1 MNLRRPG
8 LFLALLLVVSLVAGC
23 GGNKGA
29 VPTPGSTPPAQTGES
44 GESQPAAPGGSGAQ
58 SGGTAAPAGST
69 GTGGSTGDTGATGGT
84 EAAGDGAPA
93 GPGAGEGA
101 GQPAQTEPAAPS
113 LVKVG
118 PLPEGAEA
126 DLGALVFKLNYSE
139 ARSAGMTFPGYDFLT
154 MNVTVTNKSQ
164 REIVFNSLNT
174 IQLHEPGGGT
184 QRANVQSTA
193 GYEGRIDQSLAA
205 GQSVTGWIGFLVQL
219 ADGKYRLVINVPEI
233 GEATY
238 EFEAPPM

>member
-8 LFLALLLVVSLVAGC
+8 LLLALLLTVSLLAAC
-23 GGNKGA
+23 GGKGA
-29 VPTPGSTPPAQTGES
+29 VPTPGSTPAPQQGSGDQSQTAPSGGSGTPSGTATAPSGTDNTDNTGASTGGSEPAGNAPSGGGSAGGSGGSGEPAQT
-44 GESQPAAPGGSGAQ
+44 QPASPGLA
-58 SGGTAAPAGST
+58 
-69 GTGGSTGDTGATGGT
+69 
-84 EAAGDGAPA
+84 
-93 GPGAGEGA
+93 
-101 GQPAQTEPAAPS
+101 
-113 LVKVG
+113 KVG

-126 DLGALVFKLNYSE
+126 DLGSLVFKLNYVE
-139 ARSAGMTFPGYDFLT
+139 ARSAGITFPGYDFLT
-154 MNVTVTNKSQ
+154 MNMTVTNKSQ
-164 REIVFNSLNT
+164 GEIVFNSLNT

-219 ADGKYRLVINVPEI
+219 ADGKYRLVINVPEM